1 MKNKLYAFSMILAV
15 LALSSLAYAGVLDLD
30 ENNIIDGTYIIE
42 DNTTY
47 QIIYRTETYFNGDIL
62 KRFVVEN
69 SDKVADLQVSFVD
82 TASNISSMKLYVME
96 LSNKRD
102 QLKPEIEKSK
112 GVLDLLEA
120 QFNSSNSQLTAL
132 QKRQD
137 ELKSMITSNVLM
149 SESSYRIAV
158 IVFIILLALVVIFK
172 AKNIFMGG
180 EPKKGKNKKGS
191 LEIIAQEIKGN
202 PNEITYGTSYD
213 IKKPDDVV

>member
-1 MKNKLYAFSMILAV
+1 MRDNLTV
-15 LALSSLAYAGVLDLD
+15 LLVIMALSVLSGLACAGVLGLD
-30 ENNIIDGTYIIE
+30 ENNIIDGTYIIK

-47 QIIYRTETYFNGDIL
+47 QIVYRTETYFNGDIL

-82 TASNISSMKLYVME
+82 AASNISSMKMYVME

-112 GVLDLLEA
+112 SVLDLLES

-132 QKRQD
+132 QQRQD

-149 SESSYRIAV
+149 SQSSYRIAV

-172 AKNIFMGG
+172 ARKFFMGG
-180 EPKKGKNKKGS
+180 KPKKGKSKKGS
-191 LEIIAQEIKGN
+191 LEIIAQEIEGSN
-202 PNEITYGTSYD
+202 TITDNTTNSGDT
-213 IKKPDDVV
+213 KQE

>member
-1 MKNKLYAFSMILAV
+1 MILAV

-30 ENNIIDGTYIIE
+30 ESNIIDGTYIIK

-69 SDKVADLQVSFVD
+69 SDKVADLQVSFDD

-112 GVLDLLEA
+112 GVLELLEA

-137 ELKSMITSNVLM
+137 ELKSMLTSNILM
-149 SESSYRIAV
+149 SQSSYRIAV

-172 AKNIFMGG
+172 AKDIFMGG
-180 EPKKGKNKKGS
+180 KTKKGKKKKGS

-202 PNEITYGTSYD
+202 PDEITYGTSYD
-213 IKKPDDVV
+213 IKKPDDVA

>member
-1 MKNKLYAFSMILAV
+1 MILAV

-30 ENNIIDGTYIIE
+30 ESNIIDGTYIIK

-69 SDKVADLQVSFVD
+69 SDKVADLQVSFDD

-112 GVLDLLEA
+112 GVLELLEA

-137 ELKSMITSNVLM
+137 ELKSMLTSNILM
-149 SESSYRIAV
+149 SQSSYRIAV

-172 AKNIFMGG
+172 AKDIFMGG
-180 EPKKGKNKKGS
+180 KTKKGKNKKGS

-202 PNEITYGTSYD
+202 PDEITYGTSYD
-213 IKKPDDVV
+213 IKKPDDVA